1 MANLRVTDGMNSRMD
16 VFTNG
21 RENFG
26 TVAVSVLTLAL
37 LSFVIH
43 QFNLLDIAWFSTW
56 LLPISAG
63 MPKAPL
69 GLWLVLDPSSL
80 KKLVK

>member
-1 MANLRVTDGMNSRMD
+1 MANLRVTNGMKSRMD
-16 VFTNG
+16 VFTAG
-21 RENFG
+21 RENLG
-26 TVAVSVLTLAL
+26 TVLVSVLTLVL

-43 QFNLLDIAWFSTW
+43 QFNLLYISWFSTW

-69 GLWLVLDPSSL
+69 GLWLVLDP
-80 KKLVK
+80 